1 METVVS
7 FLTERWYLILAALVV
22 VFLVFKLIKALLKW
36 IVVLA
41 VVAALVFYG
50 TQYRAPHG
58 GGRDGGRGA
67 ETAAVAAIKDRALDA
82 LRRELREA
90 EYERHKDGSFTL
102 RTKAVQVNGK
112 AGDQKAQV
120 RFMNRTFSIELDR
133 DWNQL
138 LEEARKR
145 L

>member
-1 METVVS
+1 LETVVS
-7 FLTERWYLILAALVV
+7 FLTERWYLVLAALVV

-50 TQYRAPHG
+50 TQYYAPRG
-58 GGRDGGRGA
+58 GRRDGGRGA
-67 ETAAVAAIKDRALDA
+67 ETAAVAAIQDRALEA
-82 LRRELREA
+82 LRREA
-90 EYERHKDGSFTL
+90 EYELHKDGSFTL

-112 AGDQKAQV
+112 PGDKKAQV